1 MKLRRVVESLHL
13 SVRCGEGRL
22 DQDITGG
29 YAGDLLSDVMA
40 NARTGNLWVTMQGH
54 ANIVA
59 VAVLKDLAGI
69 VIVQGRQPA
78 DETLKKAG
86 EENVPILVSPL
97 PAYET
102 VGRLH
107 ALLEAGS

>member
-1 MKLRRVVESLHL
+1 MKLRRVVESLQL
-13 SVRCGEGRL
+13 SLRCGGDRL

-40 NARTGNLWVTMQGH
+40 NGQAGNLWVTMQVH

-78 DETLKKAG
+78 DETLKKAS
-86 EENVPILVSPL
+86 EENIPILVSPL
-97 PAYET
+97 PAFET
-102 VGRLH
+102 VGSLY
-107 ALLEAGS
+107 ALLEAGP